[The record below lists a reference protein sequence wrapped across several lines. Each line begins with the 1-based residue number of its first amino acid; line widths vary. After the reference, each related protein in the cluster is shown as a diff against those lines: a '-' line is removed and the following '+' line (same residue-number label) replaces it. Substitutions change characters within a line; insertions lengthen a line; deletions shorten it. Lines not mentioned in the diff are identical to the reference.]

1 MKDFQS
7 FINCKPLI
15 INRIQFALKG
25 NNQVIISMKSD
36 LCSASDS
43 SMAFFKRLLRI

>member
-7 FINCKPLI
+7 FINCKQLI
-15 INRIQFALKG
+15 INGIQFALKD
-25 NNQVIISMKSD
+25 NNQDIMAMKSD

>member
-1 MKDFQS
+1 MKDISIFH
-7 FINCKPLI
+7 NCNPLI
-15 INRIQFALKG
+15 INRDQFALKG
-25 NNQVIISMKSD
+25 NDQEIMAMKSD